1 MNNTAM
7 GEAFG
12 RVNLM
17 GEHVDYNAGCVIP
30 LQINRSVKVSIKQN
44 NNIGGINIKS
54 ENYDDEILANVLS
67 KKMDNWAD
75 FIIGACFIF
84 SEEFNISIEK
94 LFIDINSNLPIGIGV
109 SSSAAVT
116 VAMLRALSNY
126 YKIDIQKEKLVKL
139 SHSVEKDF
147 VGVAGG
153 LMDQFASIYGAT
165 DKALFLDT
173 KSNKFELIEISNN
186 YDFLI
191 IDSGKQ
197 RILTD
202 GTLNEKKESCRI
214 ISKKLNIE
222 HLCQLSELGNENIK
236 VLSNNEVEIARHV
249 ILENQRSILGKTTLA
264 QGDLEQFGRL
274 MTQSHKSLRDLY
286 KVSTSELDLL
296 VDLCN
301 SFGSLG
307 SKLTGAGF
315 GGAIVTL
322 IKKELVEDLKMFII
336 ENYPNAKFF

>member
-30 LQINRSVKVSIKQN
+30 LQINRSVKVSIEQN
-44 NNIGGINIKS
+44 NDIEGISIKS
-54 ENYDDEILANVLS
+54 ENYDDKVLTNVLNE
-67 KKMDNWAD
+67 KIDNWAD
-75 FIIGACFIF
+75 FIIGACSIF
-84 SEEFNISIEK
+84 GKEFNISIEK
-94 LFIDINSNLPIGIGV
+94 LFIDIKSNLPIGIGV

-126 YKIDIQKEKLVKL
+126 YQIDIQKEKLVKL
-139 SHSVEKDF
+139 AYSVEKDF

-153 LMDQFASIYGAT
+153 LMDQFASIYGAR

-173 KSNKFELIEISNN
+173 KSNKFELMAISNS
-186 YDFLI
+186 YVFFI

-202 GTLNEKKESCRI
+202 GTLNKKKESCNI
-214 ISKKLNIE
+214 ISKKLNVE
-222 HLCQLSELGNENIK
+222 HLCQLSELSYEKIK
-236 VLSNNEVEIARHV
+236 MLSNDEVEIAKHV
-249 ILENQRSILGKTTLA
+249 ILENQRSLLGKTTLE
-264 QGDLEQFGRL
+264 QGDFDQFGRL
-274 MTQSHKSLRDLY
+274 MTQSHNSLRDLY

-296 VDLCN
+296 VELCN

>member
-1 MNNTAM
+1 MNNTAI

-30 LQINRSVKVSIKQN
+30 LQINRSVKVSIEQN
-44 NNIGGINIKS
+44 NNIDGINIKS

-84 SEEFNISIEK
+84 SKEFNITIEK

-116 VAMLRALSNY
+116 VAMLRALSNN

-139 SHSVEKDF
+139 AHSVEKDF

-153 LMDQFASIYGAT
+153 LMDQFASIYGAK

-186 YDFLI
+186 YDFFI

-202 GTLNEKKESCRI
+202 GTLNKKKESCHTTVSYTHLTLPTKRI
-214 ISKKLNIE
+214 
-222 HLCQLSELGNENIK
+222 
-236 VLSNNEVEIARHV
+236 V
-249 ILENQRSILGKTTLA
+249 
-264 QGDLEQFGRL
+264 
-274 MTQSHKSLRDLY
+274 
-286 KVSTSELDLL
+286 
-296 VDLCN
+296 
-301 SFGSLG
+301 
-307 SKLTGAGF
+307 
-315 GGAIVTL
+315 
-322 IKKELVEDLKMFII
+322 
-336 ENYPNAKFF
+336 